1 MFSEFQF
8 YFYENKGSNFFFRAL
23 DLDFLGSETRETA
36 ISVLDQ
42 DQAAHRYEDI
52 PIAAEQRKSAL
63 KAEKLQSKSLD
74 DITPESEIIEE
85 QEDTNAKKVENEEK
99 SKDSSVNYGYHPIID
114 FFGNFRFDTA

>member
-1 MFSEFQF
+1 MKSKFHIFLS
-8 YFYENKGSNFFFRAL
+8 YFRAL

-74 DITPESEIIEE
+74 DITSESEMIEE
-85 QEDTNAKKVENEEK
+85 KEVTNAKKVENEEK
-99 SKDSSVNYGYHPIID
+99 SKDPSVNYGYHPIID